1 MRVLITGV
9 SGYLARLVA
18 QQLAAKQHE
27 VVGIDHRPWFD
38 CPPEIRL
45 EKLDIRKRPT
55 ADLFRQFRP
64 QVVIHMATETYVSA
78 TTEER
83 YRLNLNGTQSIWS
96 YCEKFGVKQALFI
109 GRHTVYGAAAD
120 APLYRKETEPLLAGT
135 TFPTLADLVSAD
147 LYAGQALWR
156 SPKLKTAVL
165 RIAYPLGPMG
175 RGTLANYLGEA
186 RVPMVLG
193 FDPLFQCIHTED
205 AATAI
210 VSAVTAKLTGIYNVA
225 GPSPIPLSSLI
236 KGVDKQPVPIPERLL
251 PILLG
256 KFGLSRLPRASLSH
270 LKYPIVIDD
279 TAFRAQTGFT
289 FTYEV
294 EQIMGTF
301 KERSY

>member
-1 MRVLITGV
+1 MRILITGV

-18 QQLAAKQHE
+18 QQLCANQHE

-38 CPPEIRL
+38 CPAEIRL

-96 YCEKFGVKQALFI
+96 YCEQFKVKQAIFI

-156 SPKLKTAVL
+156 IPKLKTSVL
-165 RIAYPLGPMG
+165 RIAYALGPMG
-175 RGTLANYLGEA
+175 RGTLANYLGED

-210 VSAVTAKLTGIYNVA
+210 VAAVDAKLAGIYNVA
-225 GPSPIPLSSLI
+225 GPDPIPLSCLI
-236 KGVDKQPVPIPERLL
+236 KGVNKQPVPIPERLL
-251 PILLG
+251 PMCLG

-279 TAFRAQTGFT
+279 RQFREKTGFK
-289 FTYEV
+289 FRYQV

>member
-18 QQLAAKQHE
+18 QQLAANHHE

-38 CPPEIRL
+38 CPPEIKL

-55 ADLFRQFRP
+55 ADLFRKFRP
-64 QVVIHMATETYVSA
+64 QVVIHMATETYVSS

-96 YCEKFGVKQALFI
+96 YCEKFGVKQAIFI

-120 APLYRKETEPLLAGT
+120 APLYRTEREPLLAGT

-156 SPKLKTAVL
+156 APKLKTAVL
-165 RIAYPLGPMG
+165 RIVYALGPMG
-175 RGTLANYLGEA
+175 RGTLANYLGEQ

-210 VSAVTAKLTGIYNVA
+210 VAAVDAKLAGIYNVA
-225 GPSPIPLSSLI
+225 GPAPIPLSCLI
-236 KGVDKQPVPIPERLL
+236 KGVDKQAVPIPERLL
-251 PILLG
+251 PMLLG

-279 TAFRAQTGFT
+279 KAFREKTGFT

-301 KERSY
+301 KERTY